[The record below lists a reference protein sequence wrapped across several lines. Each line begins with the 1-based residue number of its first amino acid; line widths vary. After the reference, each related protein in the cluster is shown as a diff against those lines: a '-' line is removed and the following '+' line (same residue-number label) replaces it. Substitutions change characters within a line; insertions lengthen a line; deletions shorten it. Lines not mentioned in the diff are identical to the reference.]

1 MFKAINYGLV
11 LAIGMNTACVGASTL
26 PVVKF
31 EEGEQM
37 RVALSSMDFNR
48 IVVEGEDIVKVSFP
62 EGSFIIEKTT
72 EEEELIDGSVSLKPV
87 AHIPLTV
94 FITTSRNHHFSMT
107 VQPQESEGSTLKFVS
122 KGLKGYEYAKAKE
135 QNHYEVDD
143 VLGAMME
150 GKRPEGYKE
159 VRVTPSTF
167 QFQKHLKMSLVK
179 QYQGLG
185 QSGYVY
191 RVENRSKKPIE
202 LNALLFENAKLLSMD
217 VSNSTLLPNQ
227 SGYFY
232 GIYKDNQSIG

>member
-1 MFKAINYGLV
+1 MLKAIKYGLV
-11 LAIGMNTACVGASTL
+11 LAIGMNAACAETSTQPL
-26 PVVKF
+26 VKF

-37 RVALSSMDFNR
+37 HVSLSSMNFNR

-72 EEEELIDGSVSLKPV
+72 EEEEFIDGSVSLKPV

-94 FITTSRNHHFSMT
+94 FLTTNRNHHFSIT
-107 VQPQESEGSTLKFVS
+107 VKPDESEGSTLKFVA
-122 KGLKGYEYAKAKE
+122 KGLRGYEYAKAKE
-135 QNHYEVDD
+135 QNHYEVDE

-150 GKRPEGYKE
+150 GKKPEGYKE

-167 QFQKHLKMSLVK
+167 QFQKHLKMTLVK

-191 RVENRSKKPIE
+191 RVENRSKEPIE
-202 LNALLFENAKLLSMD
+202 LNALLFENAKLVSMD
-217 VSNSTLLPNQ
+217 VSNSTLAPNQ

-232 GIYKDNQSIG
+232 GIYRDNQSIG